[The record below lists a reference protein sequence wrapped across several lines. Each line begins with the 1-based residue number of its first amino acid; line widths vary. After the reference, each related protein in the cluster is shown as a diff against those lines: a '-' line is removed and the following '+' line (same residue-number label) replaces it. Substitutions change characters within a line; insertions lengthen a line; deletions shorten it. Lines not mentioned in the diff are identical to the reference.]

1 MSDGSYTVSAFP
13 KVYLILVWKKHLTEN
28 KHAYKFLLCI
38 PLVLLL
44 LFMPGNGGTP
54 FNEPSPLL
62 PSDGAPLREDSPPA
76 DLDSKQEKIT
86 VS

>member
-1 MSDGSYTVSAFP
+1 MQCLMVVTLYVLFQRS
-13 KVYLILVWKKHLTEN
+13 VYISEKET
-28 KHAYKFLLCI
+28 LCI

-76 DLDSKQEKIT
+76 DLDSKKEKNN
-86 VS
+86 S

>member
-1 MSDGSYTVSAFP
+1 MQ
-13 KVYLILVWKKHLTEN
+13 
-28 KHAYKFLLCI
+28 FLLCI

-76 DLDSKQEKIT
+76 DLDSKQEKNNSQLIKET
-86 VS
+86 YIQVYR

>member
-13 KVYLILVWKKHLTEN
+13 NVYLILVWKKHLTEN
-28 KHAYKFLLCI
+28 LHAQFFLCNI

-76 DLDSKQEKIT
+76 DLDSKQEKNK
-86 VS
+86 S

>member
-1 MSDGSYTVSAFP
+1 
-13 KVYLILVWKKHLTEN
+13 
-28 KHAYKFLLCI
+28 
-38 PLVLLL
+38 
-44 LFMPGNGGTP
+44 MPGNGGTP

-62 PSDGAPLREDSPPA
+62 PSDEAPLREDSPPA